1 MKHRFVAP
9 TRLAESEGDRRS
21 IFQGKPSC
29 HLLRR
34 LLAIAALKKVVLIS
48 CVKKK
53 LLHKAKAEH
62 LYTSPLFKG
71 YLRYARNLKPDR
83 IFILSAKHWLLEL
96 DREIE
101 PYNSTLKDLPVVQVR
116 AWADKV
122 IEQLKQQADLQ
133 NDHFII
139 LAGEKY
145 RKFLRPH
152 LKSFEV
158 PFQRMS
164 FFKQLQY
171 FANQSHE
178 PNLP

>member
-1 MKHRFVAP
+1 MKK
-9 TRLAESEGDRRS
+9 
-21 IFQGKPSC
+21 I
-29 HLLRR
+29 
-34 LLAIAALKKVVLIS
+34 VLIS

-53 LLHKAKAEH
+53 RPRKAKAEH
-62 LYTSPLFKG
+62 LYISPLFMG
-71 YLRYARNLKPDR
+71 SLRYARNLKPDS
-83 IFILSAKHWLLEL
+83 IFILSAKHGLLEL

-133 NDHFII
+133 NDHFIL

-152 LKSFEV
+152 LKSVEV
-158 PFQRMS
+158 PLQGMS
-164 FFKQLQY
+164 FGKQLQY
-171 FANQSHE
+171 LANPTYE